1 MLHSSSILCLPSSLL
16 ALIAASSWPVAASTN
31 HDWPNNLPPHVKY
44 WPEQEAHIKRDLKI
58 QKQLAWHAPAGVRK
72 MSGDEG
78 EKFYLE
84 YWQFGGWGLDDQG
97 HGHVDTPQLRRKST
111 DPEDQ
116 QQHYSNI
123 SIPIPFEPPFPVH
136 ANPEQQHL
144 RFLPRNIFRKRTFNC
159 PVGTNSCA
167 SVNRP
172 NSCCTAGELCIIVTD
187 TGLGD
192 VGCCPAGTNCAGPVA
207 GCDTAAGYTSCP
219 NSQNGVTSFPPTSI
233 ASASTSTSSSSSSQG
248 LGLGGTVTITATPST
263 SKATTSLI
271 VQSPLTCSPGFNSC
285 AASLGGGCC
294 ATDRACGAMNC
305 PPLSTSSPTSTDT
318 AAAPFRPTSGTET
331 TPVATMTTTTSTAT
345 FAATTGTACPTG
357 FYMCSAYYLG
367 GCCRVGRD
375 CNTTSCPPASTTTIV
390 VSNAV
395 TVVAPPGASVGS
407 STDAGTVRSCANGWS
422 SCAAAQGGG
431 CCPSGYGC
439 GASCTATAGGQ
450 NVGKIAPST
459 ASTHVVGWG
468 FLAMGIAMGV
478 GMVVL

>member
-1 MLHSSSILCLPSSLL
+1 
-16 ALIAASSWPVAASTN
+16 
-31 HDWPNNLPPHVKY
+31 
-44 WPEQEAHIKRDLKI
+44 
-58 QKQLAWHAPAGVRK
+58 

-219 NSQNGVTSFPPTSI
+219 NSQNGGCCIPGYACQDVGCVLRATSTTTTTLPAATVTSFPPTSI

-248 LGLGGTVTITATPST
+248 LGLG
-263 SKATTSLI
+263 
-271 VQSPLTCSPGFNSC
+271 
-285 AASLGGGCC
+285 
-294 ATDRACGAMNC
+294 
-305 PPLSTSSPTSTDT
+305 
-318 AAAPFRPTSGTET
+318 
-331 TPVATMTTTTSTAT
+331 
-345 FAATTGTACPTG
+345 
-357 FYMCSAYYLG
+357 
-367 GCCRVGRD
+367 
-375 CNTTSCPPASTTTIV
+375 
-390 VSNAV
+390 
-395 TVVAPPGASVGS
+395 
-407 STDAGTVRSCANGWS
+407 
-422 SCAAAQGGG
+422 
-431 CCPSGYGC
+431 
-439 GASCTATAGGQ
+439 
-450 NVGKIAPST
+450 
-459 ASTHVVGWG
+459 
-468 FLAMGIAMGV
+468 
-478 GMVVL
+478 